1 MNILVTGA
9 KGFIAKNLIVSLRR
23 QSNLSVWE
31 YDLDS
36 SPGLLEEGLSHADVI
51 FHLAG
56 VNRPERV
63 EEFREGNTD
72 STRQICDAIRRLGRK
87 PLLVLSSS
95 TQATLDNPYGVSK
108 RQAEETVFTFELEIG
123 APVAVFRFP
132 GIFGKWC
139 RPNYNSVVATF
150 CYSIAHDLPITI
162 SDSVREVELVYID
175 DVVAAFIKVM
185 NEQGAGQ
192 GNPFCYVEPT
202 FHVTLGN
209 LADTIRSFHES
220 RNTLLVPTMRDR
232 FTRSLYA
239 TYISYL
245 PTNDFGYK
253 LRQRVDQ
260 RGELAELFKSPH
272 FGQVFVSRTRPS
284 ITRGNHYH
292 DTKVEKFVVLEGE
305 AAIRFRN
312 ILGADLIEYSVSGK
326 NFQVIDIPPGYAHS
340 IENVGQTDLVVL
352 FWADEILDPAFP
364 DTYPLKVLEDK

>member
-9 KGFIAKNLIVSLRR
+9 KGFIGKNLTVALRR
-23 QSNLSVWE
+23 QSDLSVWE

-36 SPGLLEEGLSHADVI
+36 TPQTLEDGLSRADVI

-63 EEFREGNTD
+63 EEFRAGNID
-72 STRQICDAIRRLGRK
+72 STRQICDAIRRLGTK

-95 TQATLDNPYGVSK
+95 SQATLDNPYGVSK
-108 RQAEETVFTFELEIG
+108 RLAEETVFTFGLETG
-123 APVAVFRFP
+123 SPVAVFRFP
-132 GIFGKWC
+132 GVFGKWC

-150 CYSIAHDLPITI
+150 CYNIAHNLPITI
-162 SDSVREVELVYID
+162 SDPSRELELVYVD

-185 NEQGAGQ
+185 NVQRQSIE
-192 GNPFCYVEPT
+192 NPFCYVEPT

-209 LADTIRSFHES
+209 LADTIRSFRKS
-220 RNTLLVPTMRDR
+220 RNTLLVPAIWDR

-239 TYISYL
+239 TYISHL
-245 PTNDFGYK
+245 PTNDFGYN

-260 RGELAELFKSPH
+260 RGELAELFKSSH
-272 FGQVFVSRTRPS
+272 FGQVFVSRTRPG

-292 DTKVEKFVVLEGE
+292 DTKVEKFIVLEGE
-305 AAIRFRN
+305 AVIRFRH
-312 ILGADLIEYSVSGK
+312 ILGADVIEYPVSGK
-326 NFQVIDIPPGYAHS
+326 NFQVVDIPPGYTHS

-364 DTYPLKVLEDK
+364 DTYPLKVLEGK